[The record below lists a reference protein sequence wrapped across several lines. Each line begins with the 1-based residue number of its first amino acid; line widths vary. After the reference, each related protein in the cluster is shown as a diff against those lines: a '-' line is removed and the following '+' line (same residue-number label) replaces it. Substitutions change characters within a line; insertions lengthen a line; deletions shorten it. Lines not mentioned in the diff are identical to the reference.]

1 MMHIPSFVQYW
12 LLGGELCDELAQ
24 RYLIISE
31 NGGSNSDC
39 YADYSAGGA
48 ITDHLPNHGIPACL
62 KWSQMIKFG
71 YCK

>member
-1 MMHIPSFVQYW
+1 MIVFTKLRVPS
-12 LLGGELCDELAQ
+12 LLNQLPDRL
-24 RYLIISE
+24 RYLIVSE